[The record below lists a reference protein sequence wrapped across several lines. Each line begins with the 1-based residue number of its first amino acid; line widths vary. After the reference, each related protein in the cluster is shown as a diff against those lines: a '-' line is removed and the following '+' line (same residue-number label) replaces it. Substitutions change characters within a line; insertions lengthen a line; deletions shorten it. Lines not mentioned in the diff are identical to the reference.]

1 MVDWQDKA
9 ELVERLAQACR
20 SAADNAPRGGIYH
33 QDAAKLLAMLEV
45 LDAYWEEKQAAAE
58 AAPPD
63 QGEEG
68 TGTAEAAALAASAA
82 GASADAAEETEAG
95 PEPEPE
101 SEPESEPPASR
112 RPKGRRR

>member
-82 GASADAAEETEAG
+82 GASAVEETEAE

-101 SEPESEPPASR
+101 SEPSTSR
-112 RPKGRRR
+112 RHKGRRR

>member
-68 TGTAEAAALAASAA
+68 TGTAEAAALAAGAA
-82 GASADAAEETEAG
+82 GASAVEETEAEPE

-101 SEPESEPPASR
+101 SEPSTSR

>member
-58 AAPPD
+58 AAPPN

-68 TGTAEAAALAASAA
+68 TGTAEAAALAAGAA
-82 GASADAAEETEAG
+82 GASTVEETEA
-95 PEPEPE
+95 EPE
-101 SEPESEPPASR
+101 SEPSTSR